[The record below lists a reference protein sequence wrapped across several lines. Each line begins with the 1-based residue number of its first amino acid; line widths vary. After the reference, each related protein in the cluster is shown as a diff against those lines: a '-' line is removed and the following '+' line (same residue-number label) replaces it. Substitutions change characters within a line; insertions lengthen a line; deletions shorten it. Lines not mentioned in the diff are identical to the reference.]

1 MMRMIKVR
9 RMGAALLCGVFPG
22 LFSTGASAEKIDYS
36 KEELH
41 DRIKVGVKSTHPRLY
56 RHSDDWSDVKAKI
69 AGDPVLQQTYEFIL
83 TKADLFLEK
92 PLLERTMDGH
102 RLLIVSRECF
112 RRVTYLSLVYR
123 VSGEEKYL
131 NRAETEMRAAA
142 AFDDWNP
149 YHFLDVA
156 EMTAGLAIGYDWLY
170 NDLSEETRTVIR
182 EAIVEKGLLPAL
194 AKPHNW
200 VTRNDNWNAVCHAGM
215 VIGALAVMDDE
226 DKIAQQTIERALEN
240 VHYSLEEYAPD
251 GIYAEGPIYWRYGTR
266 YTALM
271 IDALESA
278 LGHDYDL
285 SQARGFLGSAT
296 FYTQVTAPDGQF
308 FNYSDSG
315 TARPVTPVLHW
326 FAKKQNEPGL
336 LWDEVGI
343 LKKTVAHKP
352 TDKTHAD
359 RLLAWQLLWADPD
372 VKPTQPTQTYFKGAG
387 HNPLAMMRSSWD
399 DDASFVAL
407 KGGDPGA
414 SHGHMD
420 IGSFV
425 VVMDGV
431 RWGVDISKADYG
443 PAEDNLKAVGL
454 SLWDRSQTGGR
465 WLMFRLNNLSHNTL
479 VVDHQ
484 PQRVETRSSFI
495 DVSDVPG
502 EYSATLDMTPA
513 IEGQLK
519 EAIRDVR
526 LVGKAVEVED
536 HVTTVDKKNTHIRWG
551 MATHANV
558 SISGKEGRKAVL
570 SQDGKSMTLRILSPE
585 GARLRTY
592 DMENPP
598 RSWDEKN
605 PNMRMI
611 GFEVELPANTCET
624 FLVRM
629 DPGTK

>member
-1 MMRMIKVR
+1 M
-9 RMGAALLCGVFPG
+9 ALLCIVLPG
-22 LFSTGASAEKIDYS
+22 LFSAGANAEKMEYS

-41 DRIKVGVKSTHPRLY
+41 ERIEVGVQSTHPRLY
-56 RHSDDWSDVKAKI
+56 RHSDDWSDLKAKI
-69 AGDPVLQQTYEFIL
+69 ASDPALQKTYEFIQA
-83 TKADLFLEK
+83 KADLFLEM
-92 PLLERTMDGH
+92 PVLERTLDGH

-123 VSGEEKYL
+123 ISGEEKYL
-131 NRAETEMRAAA
+131 KRAEAEMRATA
-142 AFDDWNP
+142 AFKDWNP

-170 NDLSEETRTVIR
+170 NDLSEETRTAVR
-182 EAIVEKGLLPAL
+182 EAIVKKGLLTSL
-194 AKPHNW
+194 AKPHKW

-215 VIGALAVMDDE
+215 VIGALAVMEDDG
-226 DKIAQQTIERALEN
+226 KITEQTIERALEN
-240 VHYSLEEYAPD
+240 VHHSLEEYAPD

-271 IDALESA
+271 IDALDSA
-278 LGHDYDL
+278 LGSDFGI
-285 SQARGFLGSAT
+285 SQAPGFLGSAT

-315 TARPVTPVLHW
+315 AGRPVTPVLRW
-326 FAKKQNEPGL
+326 FAKKRNEPGL
-336 LWDEVGI
+336 LWDEDGI

-372 VKPTQPTQTYFKGAG
+372 LKPTKPTQIYFKGG
-387 HNPLAMMRSSWD
+387 GRNPLAMMRTSWD

-431 RWGVDISKADYG
+431 RWGVDINKADYG

-484 PQRVETRSSFI
+484 PQRVETRSPII
-495 DVSDVPG
+495 DFSDTPG
-502 EYSATLDMTPA
+502 KYSATLDMTPA

-519 EAIRDVR
+519 EAIREVR
-526 LVGKAVEVED
+526 LVGKAVEIED
-536 HVTTVDKKNTHIRWG
+536 HVITMGTKKNTHIRWG
-551 MATHANV
+551 MATYANV
-558 SISGKEGRKAVL
+558 SIPEKDGRKAVL
-570 SQDGKSMTLRILSPE
+570 TQDGKSMTLQVVSPE
-585 GARLRTY
+585 GARLRIY

-611 GFEVELPANTCET
+611 GFEVELPANTSET
-624 FLVRM
+624 FMVRM